1 MKKFDQDIVTK
12 RFSQLPESIQDML
25 LSEDM
30 SDVLK
35 NSISKS
41 GLEDS
46 KKKEFKQQIT
56 LVSVGLSTSKDFKE
70 YLVSLF
76 AENTAKVDE
85 IYNYVTENIFIP
97 IRNTLIKELENN
109 KKVKQNTEKE
119 ETTDPYKETPTE

>member
-1 MKKFDQDIVTK
+1 MKNFDQDIVTK

-35 NSISKS
+35 NSINKS
-41 GLEDS
+41 ELEGF

-56 LVSVGLSTSKDFKE
+56 LVSVGLSTSRDFKE

-76 AENTAKVDE
+76 ANDSKKINE
-85 IYNYVTENIFIP
+85 IYEYVTKNIFIP
-97 IRNTLIKELENN
+97 IRNTLINEIENN
-109 KKVKQNTEKE
+109 KKVKQNTEEK
-119 ETTDPYKETPTE
+119 TSDPYKETPTE